1 MPGSFDLPMFGHVTQ
16 DINAADL
23 ILDFFSHHPAP
34 AKNAKS

>member
-1 MPGSFDLPMFGHVTQ
+1 MQ

-23 ILDFFSHHPAP
+23 ILDFFPRHPPP